1 MKNAAFKNSMLAAS
15 AAMILSMAAFAA
27 PASAG
32 ESRLMAYAPL
42 EETAPSVFDRFDNNP
57 APQISEEE
65 YYEGHELNDAW
76 LGMPVRS
83 SDGLETGWV
92 NDAILDE
99 NGDVVTVMVD
109 YNGRTHAVD
118 ARYAELGYDQV
129 DISLTRSQIAA
140 LGSSESEYEVSQA
153 ERNPVAM
160 FADRIRAA
168 FEPDRN

>member
-15 AAMILSMAAFAA
+15 AAVVLSLAAFAA
-27 PASAG
+27 PASAA
-32 ESRLMAYAPL
+32 ESQLMAYAPL
-42 EETAPSVFDRFDNNP
+42 EETAPSVFDRFDAQP

-65 YYEGHELNDAW
+65 YYEGHEMNDAW

-92 NDAILDE
+92 NDAILDD

-109 YNGRTHAVD
+109 YDGQTHAVD
-118 ARYAELGYDQV
+118 ARFAELGYDQV

-140 LGSSESEYEVSQA
+140 LGSSEAAYEVSQV
-153 ERNPVAM
+153 EQNPVAK

-168 FEPDRN
+168 FAPDQN